1 MNIKEVSAEGLA
13 REVQITVA
21 AADLPRT
28 TMMMMPTRPQS
39 TGTR

>member
-21 AADLPRT
+21 AADLAGKLESKIDSIKVRC
-28 TMMMMPTRPQS
+28 S
-39 TGTR
+39 